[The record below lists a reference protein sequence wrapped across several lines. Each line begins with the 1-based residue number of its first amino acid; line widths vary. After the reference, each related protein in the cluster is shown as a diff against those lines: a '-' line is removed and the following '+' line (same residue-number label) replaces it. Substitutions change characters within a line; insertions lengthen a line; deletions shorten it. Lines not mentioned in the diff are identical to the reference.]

1 MKSRILFFMF
11 ALLLSSLLSACTQK
25 TVSIAA
31 QWHLISYGDVSRPT
45 PAISGVNTFILF
57 DENGHVEGNV
67 GCNTFTSSYKI
78 TEDKI
83 RFGPISATKKVCRN
97 IILQEDTVF
106 SLLSEK
112 ESFFDIEE
120 NTLRIL
126 SADGKTVIVLKH
138 EK

>member
-1 MKSRILFFMF
+1 MKSRILFSMF
-11 ALLLSSLLSACTQK
+11 ALLLGTMLSACAK
-25 TVSIAA
+25 KPVSIVA
-31 QWHLISYGDVSRPT
+31 QWHLISYGEASSPT
-45 PAISGVNTFILF
+45 SAISNVSTFILF

-83 RFGPISATKKVCRN
+83 RFGSISATKKVCRS
-97 IILQEDTVF
+97 IIIQEGTVF

-112 ESFFDIEE
+112 ENFFEIEE

-126 SADGKTVIVLKH
+126 SLDGDTVIVL
-138 EK
+138 ERER